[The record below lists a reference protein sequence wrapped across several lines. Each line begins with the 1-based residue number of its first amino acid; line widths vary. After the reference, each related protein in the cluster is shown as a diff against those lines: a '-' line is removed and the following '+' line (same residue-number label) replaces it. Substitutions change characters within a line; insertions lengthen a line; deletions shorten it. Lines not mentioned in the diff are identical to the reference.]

1 MKINEIDIYGE
12 TSDLWVFYLSV
23 IVTIMLH
30 SFRLEHVERIP
41 AYLGEFISSLME
53 SNCDSPDNLDADC
66 LFACED
72 LRVRTVRGT
81 ALDPPSL
88 KADVILVK
96 CGVGDDVSMTF
107 NGHCTVN
114 TSH

>member
-1 MKINEIDIYGE
+1 MKINEGDIYRAA
-12 TSDLWVFYLSV
+12 SDLWVFYLSV
-23 IVTIMLH
+23 IVTVILRF
-30 SFRLEHVERIP
+30 FRLEHVERIP

-66 LFACED
+66 LFTCED
-72 LRVRTVRGT
+72 LRVRTMKGT

-88 KADVILVK
+88 KANVILVE
-96 CGVGDDVSMTF
+96 CGVADDVSVTF
-107 NGHCTVN
+107 NGHRTVN